1 MKGTVKWYKTDKG
14 YGFITGEDN
23 QEYWFHISVMPPQ
36 SRPAPGDAVE
46 FTHEMGP
53 KGPRARQVT
62 LLHKG
67 EHPSSR
73 GVSHSSRTTCN
84 HCGKSMVPRII
95 TGPPLNAGRGGWT
108 PVPKYSLCPFCGQT
122 HQVFPPSASELTSQR
137 LLIAAGVVAVVVFLG
152 VMARIWLT

>member
-23 QEYWFHISVMPPQ
+23 REYWFHISVLPPQ

-53 KGPRARQVT
+53 KGPRARKVT
-62 LLHKG
+62 LVNGQRTAAPAGGTH
-67 EHPSSR
+67 H
-73 GVSHSSRTTCN
+73 SRTTCK
-84 HCGKSMVPRII
+84 HCGKAMVPRII
-95 TGPPLNAGRGGWT
+95 TGPPINADRGGWT

-122 HQVFPPSASELTSQR
+122 HHVFPPSAAELRSQR
-137 LLIAAGVVAVVVFLG
+137 MLMVIGVVAVLVFAG
-152 VMARIWLT
+152 VMAKVWLG